1 MEIVKPTPILALDV
15 ASTDNA
21 MALVAELGETCRFYK
36 VGGELFT
43 AAGPDIVHRVRA
55 SGADVFLDLKYHDI
69 PNTVRGAVRSAA
81 ALGVRLVTIH
91 AVGGEAMIRAA
102 VEGAADSSR
111 CSVLAVTVLT
121 SLGEGEAA
129 SLWGRGEGFRTEDEV
144 LRLASIAAQAGAAG
158 VVCSGKEARAV
169 KGRFG
174 ERLSVLIPGI
184 RLAATPTQDQ
194 ARIVTPTEAAATG
207 AEYVVVGRAV
217 TAAPDRRRA
226 MRELVEQ
233 LSGRRADTGS
243 LA

>member
-15 ASTDNA
+15 SSANEA
-21 MALVAELGETCRFYK
+21 MELVAELGETCRFYK

-43 AAGPDIVHRVRA
+43 AAGPDVVHRVRA

-81 ALGVRLVTIH
+81 AQGVRLVTVH
-91 AVGGEAMIRAA
+91 AIGGEAMIWAA

-111 CSVLAVTVLT
+111 CGVLAVTLLT
-121 SLGEGEAA
+121 SLSEAEAA
-129 SLWGRGEGFRTEDEV
+129 VLWDRREGFRTEDEV
-144 LRLASIAAQAGAAG
+144 LRLAGIAAKAGATG

-169 KGRFG
+169 KERFG
-174 ERLSVLIPGI
+174 DQLSVLIPGI
-184 RLAATPTQDQ
+184 RLAGAPTQDQ
-194 ARIVTPTEAAATG
+194 SRTVTPTEAAGTG

-217 TAAPDRRRA
+217 TAAGDRRRS

-233 LSGRRADTGS
+233 LSGPRADTGS